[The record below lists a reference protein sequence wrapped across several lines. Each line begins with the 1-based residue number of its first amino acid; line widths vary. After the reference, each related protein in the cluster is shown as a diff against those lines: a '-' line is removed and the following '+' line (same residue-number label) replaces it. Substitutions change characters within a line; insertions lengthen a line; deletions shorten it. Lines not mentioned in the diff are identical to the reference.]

1 MPKVPLKLSKSEKA
15 EVRDLNLEA
24 WEHELSTALMD
35 IHERFG
41 EWAENSMSAFD
52 LCDELHEFQTGIAR
66 DLFKMYAGAEAETS
80 LCRAIAS
87 GFIDEDSLSESLQE
101 KLSSHIEQFR
111 RILSK

>member
-1 MPKVPLKLSKSEKA
+1 MSKVPLKLTKSEKA

-24 WEHELSTALMD
+24 WEQELSTALID
-35 IHERFG
+35 LQERFG
-41 EWAENSMSAFD
+41 EWADDSISAFD

-66 DLFKMYAGAEAETS
+66 NLFKMYSGSQAETS

-87 GFIDEDSLSESLQE
+87 GVIEEDTLSESLQQ

-111 RILSK
+111 RILSE